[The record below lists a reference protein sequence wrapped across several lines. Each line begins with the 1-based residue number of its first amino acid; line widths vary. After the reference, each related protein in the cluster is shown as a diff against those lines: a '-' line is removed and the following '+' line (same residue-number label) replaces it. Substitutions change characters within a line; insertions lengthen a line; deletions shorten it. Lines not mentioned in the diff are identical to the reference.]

1 MSEMHSSE
9 WEAGG
14 SSQLQKANV
23 YKMEDIA
30 KLYKKPSEESVTPC
44 EPHAENIVR
53 KMRLEMYFIKG
64 WPILT
69 GQEASFHLG
78 DVESVDK
85 LIGYLQTDLHF
96 TDNKGDTLLHHAVV
110 STCQF
115 GDISSVFYSCID
127 LLMNQQLNV
136 NMPNKKGYT
145 AIGLA
150 VHHIHK
156 TCVEHMLQH
165 SAAEHLH
172 LDYYPGD
179 SQYTVR
185 EIIKEIYPE
194 LQPLLPAPLME
205 SLKSSDRDI
214 KLLAALQ
221 RDEYKIFCEII
232 RDLPNPNPWYGEPY
246 HSSLLEIAC
255 QLKNRE
261 KFVETLL
268 EKGAD
273 PNIKNRVTGMPLIH
287 ATARSG
293 NYEVLVKLLY
303 NHKTDLS
310 LTDNEDRTI
319 LHWLAGVSERKPGD
333 KQKIENCLKLFLCW
347 IYISKRGIDSP
358 DSSGNSAL
366 VTAVER
372 GFHCRAKLLLS
383 KGADV
388 MVFEHGSKVLL
399 SASLSI
405 MDEILDDCLLCND
418 KPITSKDLQL
428 RLNNELLLIIVPRF
442 ADSQHLRNLLTHPV
456 ISTFLHLKWQK
467 LKLFFFVDVAFYVIF
482 LCFLTAYI
490 LQSESCHAL
499 VNTVVANKTTSSK
512 DANTTS
518 DMIDTISKSQPYDPF
533 LYYLWYF
540 LKVFLIFQI
549 VREILQL
556 IIYRWAYIMSLENW
570 LEMLLIVATFLS
582 YSGVVDSTQ
591 VKCHLSAIALLL
603 GWVELFLLT
612 GRLPQM
618 SLKLEMLKTVG
629 LTFLKFMAGYVLL
642 LIAFALS
649 FHILFKGS
657 VELDRTVIFANPFLS
672 IQKTITMF
680 AGEFEASTLSFETV
694 PITSRL
700 IFLLFVFLM
709 AIILLNLLNGLAVG
723 DTHAIRRNAE
733 TLSLVARVRLILKIE
748 ASVRALQRWMTCS
761 VKETKEM
768 YTLYPNRRNKAG
780 STEFRPLLS
789 IISKK
794 RQANNKW
801 ESTASQENWSM
812 FTEKFSALQLRQEIL
827 EKKLDEIRQILVP
840 IVNRRDIDGGEKTR
854 DEI

>member
-1 MSEMHSSE
+1 MHSSE

-14 SSQLQKANV
+14 SSHLPKTNV
-23 YKMEDIA
+23 YELKEIS
-30 KLYKKPSEESVTPC
+30 KLSKTPSEEETLTPC
-44 EPHAENIVR
+44 EPDAENIVR
-53 KMRLEMYFIKG
+53 KMRLEIYFIKG
-64 WPILT
+64 WPILA
-69 GQEASFHLG
+69 GQDASFHLG

-85 LIGYLQTDLHF
+85 LIAYLQTDLHF
-96 TDNKGDTLLHHAVV
+96 TDNKGDTLLHHAVI

-115 GDISSVFYSCID
+115 ADISSVFYSCID
-127 LLMNQQLNV
+127 LLMSQQTNI

-150 VHHIHK
+150 VHHLHR
-156 TCVEHMLQH
+156 TCVEYMLQH
-165 SAAEHLH
+165 PSAKRLH

-179 SQYTVR
+179 SESTVR
-185 EIIKEIYPE
+185 EIITQTYPE

-205 SLKSSDRDI
+205 SLNSSDRDI

-221 RDEYKIFCEII
+221 SGEHKFFCKNI
-232 RDLPNPNPWYGEPY
+232 RDFPNHNPWYDEPY

-255 QLKNRE
+255 QMKNRE
-261 KFVETLL
+261 KFVEILL
-268 EKGAD
+268 EKQAD

-293 NYEVLVKLLY
+293 NFELLVKLLY

-347 IYISKRGIDSP
+347 IYISKKGIDSP
-358 DSSGNSAL
+358 DSSGNTAL
-366 VTAVER
+366 ITAVER
-372 GFHCRAKLLLS
+372 GFHGRAKLLLS

-405 MDEILDDCLLCND
+405 LEEILDDCLLSND

-428 RLNNELLLIIVPRF
+428 MLNNELLVIIVPRIV
-442 ADSQHLRNLLTHPV
+442 DSHHLRDLLTHPV
-456 ISTFLHLKWQK
+456 ISTFLNLKWQK
-467 LKLFFFVDVAFYVIF
+467 MKFFFFLDVAFYVIF
-482 LCFLTAYI
+482 LSFLTAYI
-490 LQSESCHAL
+490 LRSESCKTLVDKVAASKTNSSKN
-499 VNTVVANKTTSSK
+499 VNTMSN
-512 DANTTS
+512 
-518 DMIDTISKSQPYDPF
+518 MIDTISTSQPNDPI
-533 LYYLWYF
+533 LLYLWYF
-540 LKVFLIFQI
+540 LKIFLIFQ
-549 VREILQL
+549 VGREILQL

-570 LEMLLIVATFLS
+570 LEISLIIATFLT

-591 VKCHLSAIALLL
+591 VKCHLSAVALLL

-612 GRLPQM
+612 GRLPQL

-629 LTFLKFMAGYVLL
+629 LTFLSFMAGYVLL

-649 FHILFKGS
+649 FYIIFKGS
-657 VELDRTVIFANPFLS
+657 VELDRTVIFANPFLAL
-672 IQKTITMF
+672 QKTITMF
-680 AGEFEASTLSFETV
+680 AGEFEASSLSFETL
-694 PITSRL
+694 PYTSRV
-700 IFLLFVFLM
+700 IFLLFLFLM
-709 AIILLNLLNGLAVG
+709 AIILLNLLNGLAVS
-723 DTHAIRRNAE
+723 DTQEIRRNAE
-733 TLSLVARVRLILKIE
+733 TLSIVGRARLILKIE
-748 ASVRALQRWMTCS
+748 ASVRVLQRCMTCS
-761 VKETKEM
+761 VEEKKEV
-768 YTLYPNRRNKAG
+768 YTLYPNRQNKTG

-794 RQANNKW
+794 RQANNKV
-801 ESTASQENWSM
+801 ESTASQENWRM
-812 FTEKFSALQLRQEIL
+812 FTEKFSTLQLRQEIL
-827 EKKLDEIRQILVP
+827 EKKLDEIRQILMP
-840 IVNRRDIDGGEKTR
+840 IATRLDTDKCEKTR